1 MIAESLDHFV
11 ILVPELAPAVAAY
24 EKLLGRT
31 ADWWHAT
38 PEDGTQTALF
48 QLLNTSVELIA
59 PAGDGPV
66 GARIRE
72 ILGSRKGALTSL
84 AFKTFDIGDAHYTAM
99 RRGLKPADI
108 LTQSS
113 QHLGLT
119 RQWSRF
125 RCEDPSFGDVKLFV
139 VSQDR
144 GELPVMGAQ
153 PGAASRVDHIVLNTG
168 NPDRTMAGFGAKL
181 GLRLALDRTNEKWGS
196 RFIFFTTHDMT
207 IEVIQRL
214 DGSFPAGQPD
224 KLWGVTYE
232 MDDLDKARTR
242 LTQAGVAVSEV
253 RTGRKPGTRVMS
265 VKSHDLGVPTL
276 LLDTRG
282 E

>member
-11 ILVPELAPAVAAY
+11 ILCPDLQASVRSY
-24 EKLLGRT
+24 ETLLGRT
-31 ADWWHAT
+31 CDWQQSM
-38 PEDGTQTALF
+38 PDDGTASALF
-48 QLLNTSVELIA
+48 QLSNTSVELIA
-59 PAGDGPV
+59 PVGTGPV
-66 GARIRE
+66 GTRIRD
-72 ILGSRKGALTSL
+72 ILGDRKGALTSL
-84 AFKTFDIGDAHYTAM
+84 AFRTSDIGEAHYTAM

-108 LTQSS
+108 ITQSADY
-113 QHLGLT
+113 LGLT
-119 RQWSRF
+119 RQWTRF
-125 RCEDPSFGDVKLFV
+125 RCEDTSFGDVKLFFIK
-139 VSQDR
+139 QDR

-153 PGAASRVDHIVLNTG
+153 SGAASRVDHIVVNTG

-196 RFIFFTTHDMT
+196 RFLFFTTQDLT

-214 DGSFPAGQPD
+214 DGSFPEGQPD

-232 MDDLDKARTR
+232 MDDLDQARSR
-242 LTQAGVAVSEV
+242 LMLAGVSVSEV
-253 RTGRKPGTRVMS
+253 RKGRKPGTRVMS

-276 LLDTRG
+276 LLDKRG